1 MSYHCLTKDPELVT
15 GEIVGGLVELEVEV
29 HLGDALHVLLINAP
43 VEAVKVLLHVL
54 GSGAL
59 GDDSKTLLSSPSEKD
74 LGGSLVVL
82 AAEAGENLVLHER
95 RGRLGNVHVELN
107 EAGRAERRV
116 GSQSNTLS
124 LGETDKFS
132 LLVVGVKLNLEGSRA
147 DLGVLEQVVDGLSLE
162 VGDTNGLGETLL
174 NEVLHALP
182 GLLVGGL
189 APADLSA
196 GIIVVP
202 ARGVADLGVD
212 VLEGDGEV
220 DEEKIKV
227 VDLPVGELA
236 AGDRLDVLLVV
247 VSLPELGD
255 DEEVLSLHDALFD
268 GAGDTLTTSL
278 LIAVVC
284 CEIVSVRFWMVLA
297 WPSWLVRVK
306 ESFMKLPPHIVK
318 QLPVW
323 WRGSFA
329 GVLWLFS
336 RAIGR

>member
-147 DLGVLEQVVDGLSLE
+147 DLGVLEQVVDGLGLE

-278 LIAVVC
+278 LIAVVASTI
-284 CEIVSVRFWMVLA
+284 EQTVTSLDSVVDNLGA
-297 WPSWLVRVK
+297 VVIDLPEAEANLGHVEAAVK
-306 ESFMKLPPHIVK
+306 LD
-318 QLPVW
+318 VW
-323 WRGSFA
+323 NVDHCH
-329 GVLWLFS
+329 GV
-336 RAIGR
+336 